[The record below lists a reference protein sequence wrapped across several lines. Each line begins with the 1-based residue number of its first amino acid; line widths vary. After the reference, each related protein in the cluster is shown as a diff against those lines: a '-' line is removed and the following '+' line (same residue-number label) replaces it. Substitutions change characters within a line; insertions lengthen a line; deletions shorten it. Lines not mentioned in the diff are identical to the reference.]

1 MSDIRRTISTQ
12 LPDSIKLDD
21 EPIFTEPWQAQAFSM
36 AVHLIETGVFSWPE
50 WAETIGDEIAH
61 AADHGIAEDGSEYYQ
76 LWLRALER
84 LTAEKQLASPTE
96 LDEVKGAWHQA
107 YATTPHGEPV
117 ALSEPSAG

>member
-21 EPIFTEPWQAQAFSM
+21 EPVFTEPWQAQAFSM
-36 AVHLIETGVFSWPE
+36 AVHLIESGVFSWPE

-61 AADHGIAEDGSEYYQ
+61 AKENGIADDGSEYYQ

-84 LTAEKQLASPTE
+84 LTTEKQLASVEE
-96 LDEVKGAWHQA
+96 LKTTKSAWHDA
-107 YATTPHGEPV
+107 YATTPHGDPV
-117 ALSEPSAG
+117 TLPESVG